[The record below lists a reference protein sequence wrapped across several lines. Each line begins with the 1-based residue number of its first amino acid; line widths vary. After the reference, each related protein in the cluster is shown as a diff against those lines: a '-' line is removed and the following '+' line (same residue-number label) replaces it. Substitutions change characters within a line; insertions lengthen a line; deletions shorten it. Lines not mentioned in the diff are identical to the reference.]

1 MVIIHAAA
9 IGPFRRW
16 LRLRAERKALLSA
29 TDQLSR
35 LPDDVLGDIGISRD
49 EIMCALRSRA
59 IRHAEAGAAG
69 TMIERTRI
77 ASASIPKRLAAG
89 SSYASA
95 EIPFGWSTSAR
106 SSLTSRLRQAAARGR
121 DLRTALHLRP
131 QGLNVDRREVGRISK

>member
-35 LPDDVLGDIGISRD
+35 LPDDVLGDVGISRD

-69 TMIERTRI
+69 TTIERTRI
-77 ASASIPKRLAAG
+77 ASASIPKRWAAG
-89 SSYASA
+89 SGYATA

-121 DLRTALHLRP
+121 DLRTAPATPRT
-131 QGLNVDRREVGRISK
+131 EC

>member
-69 TMIERTRI
+69 TTIERTRI
-77 ASASIPKRLAAG
+77 ASASIHSFSLRSNSSSNDRCSGGCPGLPACSASGEGGGG
-89 SSYASA
+89 SY
-95 EIPFGWSTSAR
+95 P
-106 SSLTSRLRQAAARGR
+106 L
-121 DLRTALHLRP
+121 
-131 QGLNVDRREVGRISK
+131 

>member
-49 EIMCALRSRA
+49 EIMCALT

-69 TMIERTRI
+69 TTIERTRI

-89 SSYASA
+89 SGYASA
-95 EIPFGWSTSAR
+95 EIPFGWFTSAR

-131 QGLNVDRREVGRISK
+131 QGLNVDRRELGRISK

>member
-49 EIMCALRSRA
+49 EIMCALPSRA
-59 IRHAEAGAAG
+59 IRPAEAGAAG
-69 TMIERTRI
+69 TTIERTRI

-89 SSYASA
+89 GGYASA
-95 EIPFGWSTSAR
+95 EIPFGKKTCNR
-106 SSLTSRLRQAAARGR
+106 
-121 DLRTALHLRP
+121 H
-131 QGLNVDRREVGRISK
+131 RIPTPPLGY